1 MNRVDRLHAIL
12 TILQSK
18 RVVKAEELAAHFN
31 LSIRTVYRDIRAL
44 EEGGIPI
51 GAEAGVGYFLTDGFH
66 LPPVMFTHEEAR
78 ALLLA
83 GKFIEQQTDQETA
96 KSFNNALTKVRAV
109 IDNNKK
115 DELDS
120 LNQKILIQPFP
131 SAKPSGENLHLTLI
145 KEALVNNKILQLD
158 YSTFKETTRREVK
171 PIGICFYHNNWHLIA
186 YCRLRRDYRDFRLD
200 RINKINVSSETFLR
214 VRHLTLQEYFD
225 KILQKE
231 ELVSVEIKVR
241 RDLLPYLQESKYN
254 MGLLEETIE
263 EDGVRMRFAAYSLE
277 YFSRWL
283 LMMGNKVEIL
293 SPAELKEKTISL
305 VHNLASHY
313 IKQ

>member
-18 RVVKAEELAAHFN
+18 RVVKAEELATHFN

-83 GKFIEQQTDQETA
+83 GKFIEQQTDQGTA
-96 KSFNNALTKVRAV
+96 KSFNDALTKVRAV
-109 IDNNKK
+109 IDNDKK

-120 LNQKILIQPFP
+120 LNQKILIQPYP
-131 SAKPSGENLHLTLI
+131 NTKPTVEDLNLTLI
-145 KEALVNNKILQLD
+145 KGALITNKILKLD
-158 YSTFKETTRREVK
+158 YSTARETTERDVE
-171 PIGICFYHNNWHLIA
+171 PIGICFYRTNWHLIA
-186 YCRLRRDYRDFRLD
+186 YCRLRKDYRDFRLD
-200 RINKINVSSETFLR
+200 RINKIKVSSETFLR
-214 VRHLTLQEYFD
+214 IKHPTLKEYFD
-225 KILQKE
+225 KMLQEE
-231 ELVSVEIKVR
+231 ELFSVEIKVSK
-241 RDLLPYLQESKYN
+241 DILPHLQESKYTF
-254 MGLLEETIE
+254 GLIEENPE
-263 EDGVRMRFAAYSLE
+263 EDGTQMRFATYSLD
-277 YFSRWL
+277 YFARWI

-293 SPAELKEKTISL
+293 SPSELRDKTLKL
-305 VHNLASHY
+305 VEDLSSHY
-313 IKQ
+313 LK

>member
-18 RVVKAEELAAHFN
+18 RVVKAEELATHFN

-83 GKFIEQQTDQETA
+83 GKFIEQQTDQGTA
-96 KSFNNALTKVRAV
+96 KSFNDALTKVRAV
-109 IDNNKK
+109 IDNDKK

-120 LNQKILIQPFP
+120 LNQKILIQPYP
-131 SAKPSGENLHLTLI
+131 NSKPTVDDLNLTLI
-145 KEALVNNKILQLD
+145 KAALINNKILKLD
-158 YSTFKETTRREVK
+158 YSTARETTEREIE
-171 PIGICFYHNNWHLIA
+171 PIGICFYRTNWHLIA
-186 YCRLRRDYRDFRLD
+186 YCRLRKGYRDFRLD

-214 VRHLTLQEYFD
+214 IKHPTLKEYFD
-225 KILQKE
+225 KMLQEE
-231 ELVSVEIKVR
+231 ELFSVEIKVSKEI
-241 RDLLPYLQESKYN
+241 LPHLQESKYSF
-254 MGLLEETIE
+254 GLIEETQE
-263 EDGVRMRFAAYSLE
+263 EDGAQMRFATYSLD
-277 YFSRWL
+277 YFARWI
-283 LMMGNKVEIL
+283 LMMGNKVEII
-293 SPAELKEKTISL
+293 SPSELRDKTLKL
-305 VHNLASHY
+305 VEGLTSHY
-313 IKQ
+313 LK